1 MRRVIVYIILAA
13 LALAAASMLTGCT
26 GFRTS
31 SYANADR
38 YTAGDAEF
46 TDEIRRIEI
55 DWPSG
60 SVNLVPHAKDTVLL
74 SEAAEEGMPE
84 ELRVH
89 WWLEGSTLHVR
100 FSASGAKQRA
110 FNSWRKELTL
120 TVPEALSLDG
130 VEIRTASATV
140 AAEGL
145 AAETLD
151 ISTASG
157 SIRLD
162 CAANAIRLNS
172 ASGSVQLTQR
182 DSAAEVYI
190 DTASGRIEAE
200 LGHVDA
206 AQLESASG
214 RIALAAG
221 SVDTLTAKTASG
233 TITCAMEAAPSACR
247 LRSTSGDVALS
258 LPEHADFT
266 AKVST
271 TSGDFES
278 DFALK
283 KDGRSYICGSGSAGI
298 EIDTTSGDVSIRK
311 N

>member
-1 MRRVIVYIILAA
+1 MRRAIVYIFLAA

-26 GFRTS
+26 DFRTS

-46 TDEIRRIEI
+46 TEKIEKIDI
-55 DWPSG
+55 DWAGG
-60 SVNLVPHAKDTVLL
+60 SVNLVPHSGDTVLL
-74 SEAAEEGMPE
+74 TEAAEEGMPE

-89 WWLEGSTLHVR
+89 WWLEGSTLHVQYA
-100 FSASGAKQRA
+100 ASGAKQRA
-110 FNSWRKELTL
+110 FNSWCKELTL
-120 TVPEALSLDG
+120 TVPEALSLDDI
-130 VEIRTASATV
+130 EIRTASATV

-145 AAETLD
+145 TAETLD

-162 CAANAIRLNS
+162 CAADAIRLNS

-182 DSAAEVYI
+182 DSAAEVC
-190 DTASGRIEAE
+190 IET
-200 LGHVDA
+200 
-206 AQLESASG
+206 ASG
-214 RIALAAG
+214 RIALTVA
-221 SVDTLTAKTASG
+221 SLDSLSAKTTSG
-233 TITCAMEAAPSACR
+233 AIRCELEAAPSTCR
-247 LRSTSGDVALS
+247 LRSTSGDVALC
-258 LPEHADFT
+258 LPEDADFT
-266 AKVST
+266 AKVGT

-283 KDGRSYICGSGSAGI
+283 KDGRNYICGSGSAGI
-298 EIDTTSGDVSIRK
+298 EIDTTSGDVSIQK